1 LVARET
7 ELPAALASLARPPRL
22 VVTDSQAF
30 AAVAAALPPDQ
41 PLTSFSILFAR
52 KKGELAAFGPALA
65 WLDRQAAAFA
75 CRPDGEATTPL
86 RLLAIEA
93 CTHNR
98 THEDIATVK
107 IPRLMEER
115 TGREVRLT
123 VARELG
129 DLPDGA
135 AYDLAVICG
144 GCMATRGR
152 MLAQLAA
159 LAAAGLPTLN
169 FGLFLAW
176 AHGVFPRAI
185 EPLTAGPALAFQ
197 AARGR

>member
-1 LVARET
+1 
-7 ELPAALASLARPPRL
+7 
-22 VVTDSQAF
+22 
-30 AAVAAALPPDQ
+30 VAAALPPEQ

-52 KKGELAAFGPALA
+52 KKGELTAFGPALA
-65 WLDRQAAAFA
+65 WLDSQAVDQLADQAGA
-75 CRPDGEATTPL
+75 SAPPL

-107 IPRLMEER
+107 IPRLLAAR
-115 TGREVRLT
+115 TGRAVQLT
-123 VARELG
+123 VARELR
-129 DLPDGA
+129 DVPTDA

-152 MLAQLAA
+152 MLAQLDS
-159 LAAAGLPTLN
+159 LAAAGVPVVN

-176 AHGVFPRAI
+176 AHGVFPRAV
-185 EPLTAGPALAFQ
+185 EPLTVAPVMSAPPAAVNLH
-197 AARGR
+197 GDKS